1 MKRIS
6 TFINLLTRLIY
17 KGKNNT
23 LPNQNASDKY
33 NKDTPRYF
41 LWQQYFPLNLI
52 RKYRIKH
59 TTH

>member
-41 LWQQYFPLNLI
+41 L
-52 RKYRIKH
+52 
-59 TTH
+59 